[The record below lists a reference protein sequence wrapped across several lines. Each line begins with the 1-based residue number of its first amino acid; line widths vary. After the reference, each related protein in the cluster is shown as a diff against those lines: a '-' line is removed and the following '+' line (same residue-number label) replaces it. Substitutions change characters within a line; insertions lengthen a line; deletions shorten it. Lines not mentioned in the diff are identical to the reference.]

1 MVAHQITRGLSRV
14 SIREKKSGTSRQEKL
29 YIKER
34 ELRQDLKDKE
44 FQLKCIQELIFSEIS
59 NEVRHFFDCK
69 DHLTGGSFE
78 ISTKD
83 FFIQFL
89 IFTVLLFIKKILDWC
104 ETHGQFVGLRVRRYR
119 ETDL

>member
-44 FQLKCIQELIFSEIS
+44 FQLKCIQELILSDIS
-59 NEVRHFFDCK
+59 NEVRQLFDCNG
-69 DHLTGGSFE
+69 HLTRGSFE
-78 ISTKD
+78 ISSNG
-83 FFIQFL
+83 FCI
-89 IFTVLLFIKKILDWC
+89 
-104 ETHGQFVGLRVRRYR
+104 
-119 ETDL
+119 